1 MAQAKTTR
9 RPRAKPGVK
18 RERILEVAIDLFG
31 RYGYEDAKWAD
42 VASAVDIGPTALYH
56 YFESKQ
62 HCLFEIMGQ
71 TVADFQARFD
81 RITAAHADAGTRRSS
96 SCSWTRST
104 SPSRRCSATA
114 S

>member
-18 RERILEVAIDLFG
+18 REQILEVAIDAFG

-42 VASAVDIGPTALYH
+42 VASAVGIGPTALYH

-62 HCLFEIMGQ
+62 HCLYEIMGQ

-81 RITAAHADAGTRRSS
+81 RITAANATTGTMRSS
-96 SCSWTRST
+96 SCSSTRST
-104 SPSRRCSATA
+104 
-114 S
+114 